1 MGAFEPPHLILI
13 LVIALVIFGPGKLP
27 ELGKA
32 LGDGI
37 RELKH
42 ATNESGAV
50 THGTSTPPTAV
61 RSAEPTPT
69 CVRCGSPRPATARFC
84 GTCGSALE
92 TPAKPPSAT

>member
-13 LVIALVIFGPGKLP
+13 LIIVLVIFGPGKLP

-42 ATNESGAV
+42 ATNEGGTSA
-50 THGTSTPPTAV
+50 HGTFSPATAV
-61 RSAEPTPT
+61 GAAEEIR
-69 CVRCGSPRPATARFC
+69 RCTRCQTALPAAARFC
-84 GTCGSALE
+84 GTCGL
-92 TPAKPPSAT
+92 PAST